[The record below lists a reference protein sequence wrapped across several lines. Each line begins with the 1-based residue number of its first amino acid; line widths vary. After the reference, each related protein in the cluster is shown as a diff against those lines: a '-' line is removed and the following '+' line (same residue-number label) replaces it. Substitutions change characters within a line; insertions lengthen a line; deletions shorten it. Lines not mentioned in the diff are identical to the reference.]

1 MSTKA
6 ITNEVKRGH
15 RERERARIGLGW
27 QWAIW
32 ASAGKCPGHKW
43 ARCSQL
49 SKSSKILLIK
59 AIYRRG
65 TRNREKEVMELF
77 IDLGIAEDFSLL
89 DCLFDRVSAV
99 QETESSELLDGVSQV
114 DTFLF
119 DVAGEKGAQ
128 LGQVVVR

>member
-1 MSTKA
+1 
-6 ITNEVKRGH
+6 
-15 RERERARIGLGW
+15 
-27 QWAIW
+27 
-32 ASAGKCPGHKW
+32 
-43 ARCSQL
+43 
-49 SKSSKILLIK
+49 
-59 AIYRRG
+59 
-65 TRNREKEVMELF
+65 MELF